1 MLSQKCGSTSFSVRR
16 TAERW
21 LSSRSSATLRSVSFL
36 AVLEKKY
43 VVLTLAVYLSVQ
55 KENDLLGDQK
65 EWKSLKREVTKSGSG
80 AGKKPEEWVGSRGEV
95 AN

>member
-1 MLSQKCGSTSFSVRR
+1 MRQHFLLGEKD
-16 TAERW
+16 
-21 LSSRSSATLRSVSFL
+21 SRALAQQPFLGNATFCIFL